1 VQRAVL
7 QQFKDRINF
16 LMPISG
22 LNQIGI
28 KVLRFDDKE
37 VYYDIDGIL
46 KSIECYINELGF
58 FQYIS

>member
-1 VQRAVL
+1 
-7 QQFKDRINF
+7 
-16 LMPISG
+16 MPISG